1 MKWWTKLNSRVG
13 NAYTLIEV
21 LVVIAIIAILAA
33 LFLPAVMRA
42 KEKAK
47 RIQCASNLK
56 QTGLAFHLFMHDHN
70 SKFPMGESR
79 TYGGTLE
86 FVRAAYQVNGP
97 SYFSY
102 RHFQALS
109 NELFDPK
116 LLACPSDTS
125 RWPTSNFTQ
134 LRNTN
139 LSFFVGVNADYSWP
153 NSILAGDR
161 NVTNMIWF
169 SPSIMRMDVN
179 TRAGW
184 MQNVHLSSGNVLYS
198 DGHVESLNGQRLR
211 LPNDN
216 APVLTDLILP
226 TVK

>member
-1 MKWWTKLNSRVG
+1 MKSNSRSSQ
-13 NAYTLIEV
+13 AYTLLEV

-33 LFLPAVMRA
+33 LFLPAVMRTKA
-42 KEKAK
+42 KAK
-47 RIQCASNLK
+47 RIQCVSNLK
-56 QTGLAFHLFMHDHN
+56 QTGVAFHLFMHDHN

-79 TYGGTLE
+79 TSGGTLE

-109 NELFDPK
+109 NELQTPR

-125 RWPTSNFTQ
+125 RWPTSNFTE

-139 LSFFVGVNADYSWP
+139 LSFFVAANADYSWP

-169 SPSIMRMDVN
+169 SASIMRMDVN

-184 MQNVHLSSGNVLYS
+184 MGDIHLFNGNVLYS
-198 DGHVESLNGQRLR
+198 DCHVEELNAQRFR

-226 TVK
+226 TIR